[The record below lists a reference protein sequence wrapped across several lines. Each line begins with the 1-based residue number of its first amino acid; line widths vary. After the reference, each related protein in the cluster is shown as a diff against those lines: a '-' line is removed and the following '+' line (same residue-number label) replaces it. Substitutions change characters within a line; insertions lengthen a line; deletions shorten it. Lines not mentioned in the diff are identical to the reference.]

1 MRAAVMRGRAQ
12 LFDVGRETC
21 RDGGGCAARALR

>member
-1 MRAAVMRGRAQ
+1 MRAVVVRGQAQ

-21 RDGGGCAARALR
+21 RDGGSRAARVRT